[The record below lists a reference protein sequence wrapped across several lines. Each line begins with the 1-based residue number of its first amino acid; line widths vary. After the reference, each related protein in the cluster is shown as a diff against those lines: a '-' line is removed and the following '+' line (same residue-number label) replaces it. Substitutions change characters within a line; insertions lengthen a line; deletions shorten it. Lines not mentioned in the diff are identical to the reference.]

1 MGKATKQLNNR
12 LKKRLLAKEKADK
25 FYSQVALLDDK
36 QTYSLEF
43 ENIKLMDSAY
53 LSGKHWKEILLNQ

>member
-1 MGKATKQLNNR
+1 MGKATKQINNR

-25 FYSQVALLDDK
+25 FYSEVALLHDE

-43 ENIKLMDSAY
+43 KNIKLMDGAY
-53 LSGKHWKEILLNQ
+53 LSGKHWKQILLNQ

>member
-25 FYSQVALLDDK
+25 FYKEVSLLDDDK
-36 QTYSLEF
+36 TYSLEF
-43 ENIKLMDSAY
+43 ENIKLMDGAY
-53 LSGKHWKEILLNQ
+53 LSGKHWKQILLNQ

>member
-25 FYSQVALLDDK
+25 FYSQVALLDDE

-43 ENIKLMDSAY
+43 ENIKLMDGAY
-53 LSGKHWKEILLNQ
+53 LSGKHWKQILLNQ